1 MEDPSLVTGF
11 DFHFQNAQNILL
23 FCPFRKDPVEVNGTN
38 LYFRGKLILDALVKH
53 LLSNGMEDATDVIL
67 TGCSAGGLATYLH
80 ADYVPSLLP
89 DRVNYKAMADAG
101 YFLNIPN
108 VQGVMLYEFY
118 MQAVNSL
125 HNMTGGSNKDCV
137 SHYQDVEE
145 WKCVFA
151 PYTFQFIKTQL
162 FILNSLYDTAQ
173 LSGILGLQCLP
184 PNCDGEQ
191 MKFFDNFR
199 TQFLEQLAPARE
211 SSSTGIFGDSCL
223 IHCQTLEDTSWA
235 TYAVGGQTMR
245 ETFEAWYF
253 QTPADYKEVD
263 GPFPD
268 NRSCP
273 VAKKAT
279 MFSKL
284 FM

>member
-1 MEDPSLVTGF
+1 MTCDVT
-11 DFHFQNAQNILL
+11 L
-23 FCPFRKDPVEVNGTN
+23 F
-38 LYFRGKLILDALVKH
+38 
-53 LLSNGMEDATDVIL
+53 
-67 TGCSAGGLATYLH
+67 
-80 ADYVPSLLP
+80 
-89 DRVNYKAMADAG
+89 
-101 YFLNIPN
+101 
-108 VQGVMLYEFY
+108 
-118 MQAVNSL
+118 AVNTL

-137 SHYQDVEE
+137 AHYQDVEE

-151 PYTFQFIKTQL
+151 PVRPTLFYSRLFYIMLRFLQYTFQFIKMPL

-173 LSGILGLQCLP
+173 LNGILGLKCLP
-184 PNCDGEQ
+184 PNCDAEQ

-199 TQFLEQLAPARE
+199 TVGPNTNTLLYTQTLHDCVQQFLEQLAPARE

-223 IHCQTLEDTSWA
+223 IHCQTLEDTPWA

-253 QTPADYKEVD
+253 QTHADYKEVD